1 MDTRQTAQTVE
12 DVFQQQPAEACAY
25 HWVMTIQWR
34 AGGGYGQA
42 TFDGITRPLPKGF
55 SRAEVYR
62 QLRELV
68 FERAGTDSAAVLFFA
83 LEPAEL

>member
-1 MDTRQTAQTVE
+1 
-12 DVFQQQPAEACAY
+12 
-25 HWVMTIQWR
+25 
-34 AGGGYGQA
+34 
-42 TFDGITRPLPKGF
+42 
-55 SRAEVYR
+55 VYR